1 MGPEIPTQAAEP
13 GGVETVD
20 LLERLG
26 MIELNFTKAH
36 QPVGM
41 LLTKSFDAVKVL
53 GINQQKRE
61 TVIGIEL
68 HLIV

>member
-1 MGPEIPTQAAEP
+1 
-13 GGVETVD
+13 
-20 LLERLG
+20 
-26 MIELNFTKAH
+26 
-36 QPVGM
+36 M